1 EHIQATT
8 VAVSDRNGDFNISSI
23 YCPPKHKISEAQ
35 FSDYFLSLGY
45 RFIAGGDWNAKHSH
59 WGSRL
64 ITTRGREL
72 KKSVDKQFLTTVSTP
87 EPTHWP
93 TDQNRLPDVLDF
105 FITTGLSRL
114 FFNVES

>member
-1 EHIQATT
+1 
-8 VAVSDRNGDFNISSI
+8 
-23 YCPPKHKISEAQ
+23 
-35 FSDYFLSLGY
+35 
-45 RFIAGGDWNAKHSH
+45 FIAGGDWNAKHSH

-114 FFNVES
+114 FFNVESCLDSSSNHVPVILTVSTTILKKEVRQTLYNKYTDWDSFREIVDT